1 MVRWMMVIPVLLLL
15 SPALWAQEIEGREVA
30 EIRVEGNKEVPAESI
45 LMVMDTKVGM
55 PFSMARLKKDIDAIY
70 DMGFF
75 SQSPVVL
82 PMLTPE
88 GRLILIVRV
97 FENPVVKDIVFKG
110 NTAIPSE
117 KLKAVMQTQ
126 PGKILNFHALRR
138 DLQRIQDLYIANG
151 YIAQP
156 QAPDILEDGTIIIPI
171 QELKVV
177 SVKIDLGQKPKTK
190 EKVVWRELELREGQ
204 LYNQRVIEEDRRR
217 LFLLDI
223 FEEVIVEQRDVE
235 DPKTGELGVEVT
247 YRLKEKKTGMAN
259 IGLGYS
265 SRDEIVGFAAVQD
278 TNFRGLGQHLRLM
291 VEFFDRKGFDFYYYR
306 PWIDS
311 KRTGFAINIFDR
323 SFYREPTTALVL
335 GGGQGTI
342 TEDLLFSEIRRGIRM
357 SVRRPQGDYLWHE
370 LKLRTERVYFQQ
382 RRIVGGTIEQVGG
395 KADQG
400 WVTGIAYSRLIDTRD
415 FPFDPSRGTYFE
427 GELELAPKLFGESRS
442 FAKLLLDWRRY
453 IPQGKNTVFA
463 SRLLVGTAIGSVP
476 IFENFFVGGA
486 ETLRGYT
493 IDRFVGR
500 HMVVFN
506 AELRRRFRKE
516 LQGVLFVDIGDAFGG
531 PNSLD
536 LKAAQAGEP
545 KRRDTLRLKVGYGF
559 GIRFVTP
566 FGLLRFDFGFGEE
579 GQRTHFSVGSAF

>member
-1 MVRWMMVIPVLLLL
+1 MARWTLTILFAALL
-15 SPALWAQEIEGREVA
+15 SGISFAQEIEGREVA
-30 EIRVEGNKEVPAESI
+30 EIRIEGNKEVPTESI
-45 LMVMDTKVGM
+45 LMVMDTKPGS
-55 PFSMARLKKDIDAIY
+55 PFSMSRLRSDLKAIY
-70 DMGFF
+70 DTGFF
-75 SQSPVVL
+75 SQEPVAL

-88 GRLILIVRV
+88 GRIVLVIRV
-97 FENPVVKDIVFKG
+97 FENPVVKDISFKG

-117 KLKAVMQTQ
+117 KLKSVMQTQ
-126 PGKILNFHALRR
+126 PGKILNLHALRR

-151 YIAQP
+151 YLAQP
-156 QAPDILEDGTIIIPI
+156 LAPDITEDGRIVIPI
-171 QELKVV
+171 QELKVF
-177 SVKIDLGQKPKTK
+177 SVKIDLGQKHKTK
-190 EKVVWRELELREGQ
+190 EKVVWRELQLRPGQ
-204 LYNQRVIEEDRRR
+204 IYNQKVIEEDRRR
-217 LFLLDI
+217 LFMLDI
-223 FEEVIVEQRDVE
+223 FEEVIVDWRDVE
-235 DPKTGELGVEVT
+235 DPQTGELGVEVT
-247 YRLKEKKTGMAN
+247 YKLKEKKTGLAN

-306 PWIDS
+306 PWIDN
-311 KRTGFAINIFDR
+311 KKTGFAVNIFDR

-342 TEDLLFSEIRRGIRM
+342 TEDLLFSEIRRGVRF
-357 SVRRPQGDYLWHE
+357 SVRRPKGDYLWHE

-382 RRIVGGTIEQVGG
+382 RRIVGGTIVQVGG
-395 KADQG
+395 KSDQG
-400 WVTGIAYSRLIDTRD
+400 WVTGIAYSRLLDTRD
-415 FPFDPSRGTYFE
+415 FFLDPSRGTYFE
-427 GELELAPKLFGESRS
+427 SELELAPKLIGGSRS
-442 FAKLLLDWRRY
+442 FAKLLVDWRRY
-453 IPQGKNTVFA
+453 IPQGKTTVLA
-463 SRLLVGTAIGSVP
+463 TRLLLGSAIGSVP

-500 HMVVFN
+500 HMIVFN

-516 LQGVLFVDIGDAFGG
+516 LQGVLFLDIGDAFGG

-545 KRRDTLRLKVGYGF
+545 KRRDTLRFKVGYGF
-559 GIRFVTP
+559 GVRFVTP

-579 GQRTHFSVGSAF
+579 GSRTHFSVGSAF

>member
-1 MVRWMMVIPVLLLL
+1 MVRWMLIVPALLLF
-15 SPALWAQEIEGREVA
+15 PALSLAQEVEGREVA
-30 EIRVEGNKEVPAESI
+30 EIRVEGNKEVPTESI
-45 LMVMDTKVGM
+45 LMVMDTKPGM
-55 PFSMARLKKDIDAIY
+55 PFSMARLRNDLKAIY

-75 SQSPVVL
+75 AQEPVAL

-88 GRLILIVRV
+88 GRIVLVIRV

-110 NTAIPSE
+110 NTAISSE

-126 PGKILNFHALRR
+126 PGKILNLHALRR

-151 YIAQP
+151 YLAQP
-156 QAPDILEDGTIIIPI
+156 LAPDITEDGTIVIPI

-177 SVKIDLGQKPKTK
+177 SVKVDLGQKPKTK
-190 EKVVWRELELREGQ
+190 EKIVWRELKLRPGQ
-204 LYNQRVIEEDRRR
+204 IYNQRVIEEDRRR

-223 FEEVIVEQRDVE
+223 FEEVIVDWRDVE

-247 YRLKEKKTGMAN
+247 YKLKEKKTGLAN

-306 PWIDS
+306 PWIDN

-335 GGGQGTI
+335 GGGQGTL
-342 TEDLLFSEIRRGIRM
+342 TEDLLFSEIRRGVRL
-357 SVRRPQGDYLWHE
+357 SLRRPQGDYLWHE

-400 WVTGIAYSRLIDTRD
+400 WVTGIAYSRLLDTRD
-415 FPFDPSRGTYFE
+415 FPFDPSKGTYFE
-427 GELELAPKLFGESRS
+427 GELELAPKLFGGSRS

-463 SRLLVGTAIGSVP
+463 TRLLLGTAIGSVP

-493 IDRFVGR
+493 IDRFVGKN
-500 HMVVFN
+500 MVVFN

-516 LQGVLFVDIGDAFGG
+516 LQGVLFLDIGDAFGG

-536 LKAAQAGEP
+536 LKAAQVGEP
-545 KRRDTLRLKVGYGF
+545 KRRDALRLKVGYGF
-559 GIRFVTP
+559 GVRFVTP

-579 GQRTHFSVGSAF
+579 GSRTHFSVGSAF

>member
-1 MVRWMMVIPVLLLL
+1 MVRWMILVPALLLL
-15 SPALWAQEIEGREVA
+15 SSALSAQELEGREVA
-30 EIRVEGNKEVPAESI
+30 EIRVEGNKEVPTESI
-45 LMVMDTKVGM
+45 LMVMDTKPGM
-55 PFSMARLKKDIDAIY
+55 PFSTERLLKDIDAIY

-75 SQSPVVL
+75 AQKPVVL

-88 GRLILIVRV
+88 GRLILVVRV

-126 PGKILNFHALRR
+126 PGKILNIHALRR

-156 QAPDILEDGTIIIPI
+156 QAPDILEDGTIVIPI

-177 SVKIDLGQKPKTK
+177 SVKIDLGKKPKTK
-190 EKVVWRELELREGQ
+190 EKVVWRELELKPGQ

-235 DPKTGELGVEVT
+235 DPKTGELGVEVI

-265 SRDEIVGFAAVQD
+265 SRDEIVGFAAIQD

-306 PWIDS
+306 PWIDN

-342 TEDLLFSEIRRGIRM
+342 TEDLLFSEIRRGVRM

-370 LKLRTERVYFQQ
+370 LKLRMERVYFQQ

-400 WVTGIAYSRLIDTRD
+400 WVTGIAYSRMLDTRD

-427 GELELAPKLFGESRS
+427 GELELAPKLFGDSRS
-442 FAKLLLDWRRY
+442 FVKLLIDWRRY
-453 IPQGKNTVFA
+453 VPQGKNTVFA
-463 SRLLVGTAIGSVP
+463 SRLMIGTAIGSVP

-536 LKAAQAGEP
+536 LKAAQAGNP

-559 GIRFVTP
+559 GVRFVTP

>member
-1 MVRWMMVIPVLLLL
+1 MTRWLAMISALLLL
-15 SPALWAQEIEGREVA
+15 SPTLLAQEVEGREVA
-30 EIRVEGNKEVPAESI
+30 EIRIEGNKQVPTESI
-45 LMVMDTKVGM
+45 LLVMDTKPGM
-55 PFSMARLKKDIDAIY
+55 PFSVVRLRNDLAAIH

-75 SQSPVVL
+75 ADKPVAL

-88 GRLILIVRV
+88 GRIILIIRV
-97 FENPVVKDIVFKG
+97 FENPAVKDIVFKG
-110 NTAIPSE
+110 NTAISSDR
-117 KLKAVMQTQ
+117 LKAVMQTQ
-126 PGKILNFHALRR
+126 LGKVLNFHALRR

-156 QAPDILEDGTIIIPI
+156 QAPDILEDGTIVIPI

-177 SVKIDLGQKPKTK
+177 SVRIDLGQKPKTK
-190 EKVVWRELELREGQ
+190 EKVVWRELELKQGQ
-204 LYNQRVIEEDRRR
+204 LYNQRVVEEDRRR

-223 FEEVIVEQRDVE
+223 FEEIIVEQKDVE
-235 DPKTGELGVEVT
+235 DPQTGELGVEVT
-247 YRLKEKKTGMAN
+247 YRLKEKKTGLAS

-265 SRDEIVGFAAVQD
+265 SREEIVGSAIIQD
-278 TNFRGLGQHLRLM
+278 NNFRGLAQHLRLI

-306 PWIDS
+306 PWIDK
-311 KRTGFAINIFDR
+311 KRTGFAFNIFDR
-323 SFYREPTTALVL
+323 SFYREPTTALIF
-335 GGGQGTI
+335 GGGQGAI
-342 TEDLLFSEIRRGIRM
+342 TEDLLFSEIRRGIRL
-357 SVRRPQGDYLWHE
+357 SVRRPEGDYLWHE

-382 RRIVGGTIEQVGG
+382 RQIVGLAVEQVGG

-400 WVTGIAYSRLIDTRD
+400 WVTGIAYSRLLDTRD
-415 FPFDPSRGTYFE
+415 FPFDPRRGTYLE
-427 GELELAPKLFGESRS
+427 GELELAPKLFGDSRS

-463 SRLLVGTAIGSVP
+463 SRILVGTAIGSVP
-476 IFENFFVGGA
+476 IFENFFVGGP

-500 HMVVFN
+500 HMVVLN
-506 AELRRRFRKE
+506 TELRRSFRKE

-536 LKAAQAGEP
+536 IKAAEMGQP
-545 KRRDTLRLKVGYGF
+545 KQRGALRLKVGYGF
-559 GIRFVTP
+559 GVRFVTP

>member
-1 MVRWMMVIPVLLLL
+1 
-15 SPALWAQEIEGREVA
+15 
-30 EIRVEGNKEVPAESI
+30 N
-45 LMVMDTKVGM
+45 
-55 PFSMARLKKDIDAIY
+55 
-70 DMGFF
+70 
-75 SQSPVVL
+75 
-82 PMLTPE
+82 
-88 GRLILIVRV
+88 
-97 FENPVVKDIVFKG
+97 
-110 NTAIPSE
+110 
-117 KLKAVMQTQ
+117 
-126 PGKILNFHALRR
+126 
-138 DLQRIQDLYIANG
+138 QRI
-151 YIAQP
+151 
-156 QAPDILEDGTIIIPI
+156 
-171 QELKVV
+171 
-177 SVKIDLGQKPKTK
+177 
-190 EKVVWRELELREGQ
+190 
-204 LYNQRVIEEDRRR
+204 IEEDRRR

-223 FEEVIVEQRDVE
+223 FEEVIVEQKDVT
-235 DPKTGELGVEVT
+235 DPQTGELGVEVT

-306 PWIDS
+306 PWIDN

-357 SVRRPQGDYLWHE
+357 SLRRPHGDYLWHE

-400 WVTGIAYSRLIDTRD
+400 WVTGIAYSRLLDTRD

-427 GELELAPKLFGESRS
+427 GELELAPKLFGDSRS
-442 FAKLLLDWRRY
+442 FAKLLFDWRRY

-463 SRLLVGTAIGSVP
+463 SRFLLGTSFGSVP

-500 HMVVFN
+500 NMVVFN

-545 KRRDTLRLKVGYGF
+545 KRRDALRLKVGYGF
-559 GIRFVTP
+559 GVRFVTP

>member
-1 MVRWMMVIPVLLLL
+1 MVRWMIFALALMVISSV
-15 SPALWAQEIEGREVA
+15 SFAQEVEGREVV
-30 EIRVEGNKEVPAESI
+30 EIRVEGNKEVPTESI
-45 LMVMDTKVGM
+45 LMVMDTKPGM
-55 PFSMARLKKDIDAIY
+55 PFSIARLRSDLKAIY

-75 SQSPVVL
+75 AQEPVAL

-88 GRLILIVRV
+88 GRIILVIRV
-97 FENPVVKDIVFKG
+97 FENPVVKDVVLEG
-110 NTAIPSE
+110 NTAISSE
-117 KLKAVMQTQ
+117 KLKSVMQTQ
-126 PGKILNFHALRR
+126 PGKILNIHALRR
-138 DLQRIQDLYIANG
+138 DLQRIQDLYIANSFL
-151 YIAQP
+151 AQP
-156 QAPDILEDGTIIIPI
+156 LAPDIHEDGTVVIPI

-177 SVKIDLGQKPKTK
+177 SVKVDLGQKHKTK
-190 EKVVWRELELREGQ
+190 EKVVWRELKLRPGQ
-204 LYNQRVIEEDRRR
+204 IYNQRIIEEDRRR

-223 FEEVIVEQRDVE
+223 FGEVIIDWRDVE
-235 DPKTGELGVEVT
+235 DPQTGEIGVEVT
-247 YRLKEKKTGMAN
+247 YKLKEKRTGLAN

-265 SRDEIVGFAAVQD
+265 SRDEVVGYAAVQD

-306 PWIDS
+306 PWIDN

-342 TEDLLFSEIRRGIRM
+342 TEDLLFSEIRRGVRL
-357 SVRRPQGDYLWHE
+357 SARRPKGDHFWHE
-370 LKLRTERVYFQQ
+370 LKFRAEKVYFQQ

-395 KADQG
+395 KSDQG

-415 FPFDPSRGTYFE
+415 FPFDPSKGTYFE
-427 GELELAPKLFGESRS
+427 GEFELAPKLFSGSRT

-463 SRLLVGTAIGSVP
+463 SRLMVGTAFGSVP

-545 KRRDTLRLKVGYGF
+545 KRRDELKLKVGYGF